1 MPCSFKSKYP
11 TTKIILDCTELF
23 IEMPTS
29 YKSQSATFPS
39 YKHHNTAKCLVGISP
54 NGAITFVS
62 DLYAGKLLDRKITKD
77 SGIYDFLEPGDSIM
91 ADRGFTLED
100 DLPKG
105 IPVNIPPFLNG
116 EPQLNLSSEN

>member
-39 YKHHNTAKCLVGISP
+39 YKHHNTAKSLVGISP

-62 DLYAGKLLDRKITKD
+62 ELYAEKFLDRKITKV
-77 SGIYDFLEPGDSIM
+77 SGIYDFLEPDDSIM

-100 DLPKG
+100 DLPEG
-105 IPVNIPPFLNG
+105 IPLNIPPFLNG
-116 EPQLNLSSEN
+116 EPQLRT